1 MDKLLS
7 SSSSIQQQIPK
18 ANLHTS
24 LSLSRNKH
32 FVVKKNLSAK
42 YLIYPIVAW
51 FLFILLT
58 IIYFI
63 FVCPWYYHNIN
74 KIIPI
79 IHGLFVF
86 YVGQNFLQ
94 SMCMDPGVY
103 HPCQVNQR
111 RDEFRLKFETKLYS
125 IEKID
130 FDVTQCTSCFI
141 VKPPRTH
148 HCRYCGYC
156 IDTMDH
162 HCPWLCNCIGRRNY
176 RFFLLFLFTLLIHVN
191 ITFICSLY
199 LIIALRENL
208 LQVKVI
214 VSFILVFC
222 TTILTGLV
230 GGLFGLHVIFVSK
243 NITTFEQ
250 VTGKFMDVE
259 QTPFNRG
266 IVQNWLRICCVSII
280 PKLNRYSTDG
290 ACQKCTTD
298 KHLSATNEQETLRV

>member
-24 LSLSRNKH
+24 LSLSR
-32 FVVKKNLSAK
+32 
-42 YLIYPIVAW
+42 
-51 FLFILLT
+51 
-58 IIYFI
+58 
-63 FVCPWYYHNIN
+63 
-74 KIIPI
+74 
-79 IHGLFVF
+79 
-86 YVGQNFLQ
+86 
-94 SMCMDPGVY
+94 
-103 HPCQVNQR
+103 QVNQR

-156 IDTMDH
+156 ID
-162 HCPWLCNCIGRRNY
+162 WLCNCIGRRNY

-298 KHLSATNEQETLRV
+298 KHISATNEQETLRV